1 VSKTAQE
8 FFELVRMV
16 FENWDKYRTL
26 LKFPDQIPTTDVVYA
41 VVANILGPDTVTL
54 PTGLGPQIVHMKQQ
68 VIGTNTV
75 DWTQELTWE
84 HTDPG
89 LRINTVAQ
97 WGLVHYHTKDWQ

>member
-1 VSKTAQE
+1 
-8 FFELVRMV
+8 
-16 FENWDKYRTL
+16 
-26 LKFPDQIPTTDVVYA
+26 
-41 VVANILGPDTVTL
+41 
-54 PTGLGPQIVHMKQQ
+54 MKQQ

-97 WGLVHYHTKDWQ
+97 FGLVHYHIKEWLNEQ